1 MTPKGTIPVLQV
13 RSTLVVTIQV
23 ELRDT
28 IADAFQED
36 VLQRI
41 AATSAGG
48 LIIDISGLEMVDS
61 YVARVIA
68 NTGRMAKLM
77 GTETVLVGMR
87 PEVAATLVRMGFR
100 MEGAHTALNLDEGLD
115 LVEDLLRQR
124 RGRER
129 RGQ

>member
-1 MTPKGTIPVLQV
+1 MTPKGTIPILQV
-13 RSTLVVTIQV
+13 RSALVVTIQL
-23 ELRDT
+23 ELTDT
-28 IADAFQED
+28 VADAFQDD
-36 VLQRI
+36 VLSRV

-48 LIIDISGLEMVDS
+48 LVIDISGLEMVDS

-100 MEGAHTALNLDEGLD
+100 MEGARTALNLDEGLD
-115 LVEDLLRQR
+115 LVDDLLRQR
-124 RGRER
+124 HGRDR
-129 RGQ
+129 RG